1 MAETTGL
8 VQQLKVDTTGVAYA
22 YVGANLSNVTLLTV
36 QRLAGDTRE
45 QASLKDGI
53 VSALAAAMVA
63 YRQVSAVHG
72 DTDSEITE
80 LIVEPV

>member
-36 QRLAGDTRE
+36 QRLASDTRE
-45 QASLKDGI
+45 RASLKDDI
-53 VSALAAAMVA
+53 VNALSAAMVA